1 MEVTLRIGSA
11 TVKVDV
17 PFSKNSCNWWCYGI
31 SIEGDYEEF
40 TELDHYVDNP
50 QEFAEDFAFG
60 LIIFAQNHTLSF
72 FFFNFNSEHISVG
85 KRLQGD
91 NIGGWKI
98 ELPKTWYVVDFDNDN
113 DILSVEFDD
122 DEDDEDDLKIY
133 DSRNAVRSVDK
144 YVAEKNLFRRIFEAY
159 KFCERAKDVKKWRD
173 VEKLPLPGSPIYT
186 HTYSSPNIQ
195 SSALDVLEKMIGI
208 SSVKEEVKSLINF
221 VRFRKARMDK
231 GLMVTPSTLHLV
243 FTGAPGT
250 GKTTVARLIAQI
262 YKDIG
267 LLTKGHLVEVS
278 RTDLVGEYVGH
289 TAPKTTEKFKEAI
302 GGVLFI
308 DEAYSLSVQGS
319 EKDFGKEA
327 IDTLVALME
336 NYREKIVIIVAGYSE
351 PMKMFIQSNPGLDSR
366 FPTKIHFDD
375 FNNEELL
382 EIFKKKCEEQSYTLT
397 SGAIFKAQLYI
408 ENNNFSIS
416 NGRGIRS
423 LFEGVERNLAGRLSS
438 IVDPTKEELTTITDQ
453 DIPDPESK

>member
-1 MEVTLRIGSA
+1 MEVTVKFGA
-11 TVKVDV
+11 TSLKINA
-17 PFSKNSCNWWCYGI
+17 PFNAHVFNYWIYGI
-31 SIEGDYEEF
+31 SKDGHYEN
-40 TELDHYVDNP
+40 LDDLDFYLANP
-50 QEFAEDFAFG
+50 DEFAEDYAFG
-60 LIIFAQNHTLSF
+60 LIVLWQDETLCF
-72 FFFNFNSEHISVG
+72 FFLVFNSGKLYVG
-85 KRLQGD
+85 QELKGG

-98 ELPKTWYVVDFDNDN
+98 KIPKSWEADFFDVDEDEEPITLNFSDEDE
-113 DILSVEFDD
+113 DILIF
-122 DEDDEDDLKIY
+122 
-133 DSRNAVRSVDK
+133 DSRGAYRRAEK
-144 YVAEKNLFRRIFEAY
+144 YVAEKNIARRIFEAY
-159 KFCERAKDVKKWRD
+159 KFCERAKDAKRWGD
-173 VEKLPLPGSPIYT
+173 IDKLPLPGSEAYT
-186 HTYSSPNIQ
+186 HAYGLPNIQ
-195 SSALDVLEKMIGI
+195 SSALEVLEKMIGI

-243 FTGAPGT
+243 FTGSPGT

-267 LLTKGHLVEVS
+267 LLTKGHLVEVT
-278 RTDLVGEYVGH
+278 RADLVGEYVGH

-308 DEAYSLSVQGS
+308 DEAYSLSVPGS
-319 EKDFGKEA
+319 EKDYGKEA

-351 PMKMFIQSNPGLDSR
+351 PMKTFVQSNPGLDSR

-375 FNNEELL
+375 FNSDELL
-382 EIFKKKCEEQSYTLT
+382 EIFKKKCEEHSYKLT
-397 SGAIFKAQLYI
+397 PGAIFKAQLYI
-408 ENNNFSIS
+408 ERNDFSIS

-423 LFEGVERNLAGRLSS
+423 FFEGVERNLAGRLSS

-453 DIPDPESK
+453 DIPDPETK